1 MVEGLVNG
9 DPLHMFPCADLLFST
24 KVAALVGIGACF
36 YFGGRRVVNYTFGS
50 VGGPAVSGIS
60 ELP

>member
-1 MVEGLVNG
+1 MAEGLVS
-9 DPLHMFPCADLLFST
+9 DDVSMFRCADLLFST
-24 KVAALVGIGACF
+24 KVAALTGIGACF
-36 YFGGRRVVNYTFGS
+36 YFGNRRVVDYTFGS